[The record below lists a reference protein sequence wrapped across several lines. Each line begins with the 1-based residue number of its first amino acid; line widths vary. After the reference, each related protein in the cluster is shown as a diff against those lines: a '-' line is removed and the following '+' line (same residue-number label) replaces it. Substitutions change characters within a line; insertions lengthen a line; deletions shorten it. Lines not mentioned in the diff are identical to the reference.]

1 MLIETCFRSGETAL
15 DVSRNR
21 RRAVGRSRVG
31 HMSHHWSGLSGA
43 AILLPT
49 AVRSLED
56 VAVAAGE
63 DVVTRAGDGL
73 GRCERSHPRGG
84 GISRD
89 VSVAGVKV
97 IPARAVMIVAGHA
110 RRESRAAIA
119 DAKGAARSGIY
130 KVAANLMRVDEPGGS
145 PPAVPAPMLSGVIAP
160 PAVVKRMG
168 EPTGPA
174 PVQAGV
180 EPPSAGERIVIRR
193 VAPGA

>member
-63 DVVTRAGDGL
+63 DVVAAAVHHS
-73 GRCERSHPRGG
+73 GRRKPST
-84 GISRD
+84 
-89 VSVAGVKV
+89 SVGRNVARRVAVTGVKV
-97 IPARAVMIVAGHA
+97 VPARAVMIVAGHA

-119 DAKGAARSGIY
+119 DA
-130 KVAANLMRVDEPGGS
+130 
-145 PPAVPAPMLSGVIAP
+145 
-160 PAVVKRMG
+160 
-168 EPTGPA
+168 
-174 PVQAGV
+174 
-180 EPPSAGERIVIRR
+180 
-193 VAPGA
+193 